1 MDQFFSVKTHK
12 SGCCEVLRLAGE
24 LDIGTASHLEAVL
37 DRMMVIPDHII
48 VDVAELTYIDSTGLR
63 LLLRASQLVD
73 GRVEIRNASLAVR
86 RLIQLSGLSEHFCT
100 AANQQVAHRII
111 THRRPLKLVS
121 ARENLGGPHVEG
133 Y

>member
-24 LDIGTASHLEAVL
+24 LDIATAPHLEAVL

-48 VDVAELTYIDSTGLR
+48 VDVAELTFIDSTGLR
-63 LLLRASQLVD
+63 LLLRASRLVD
-73 GRVEIRNASLAVR
+73 GRIAIRNASLTVR

-100 AANQQVAHRII
+100 ATNQQVAHRMI

-121 ARENLGGPHVEG
+121 ARENLEDAAR
-133 Y
+133 